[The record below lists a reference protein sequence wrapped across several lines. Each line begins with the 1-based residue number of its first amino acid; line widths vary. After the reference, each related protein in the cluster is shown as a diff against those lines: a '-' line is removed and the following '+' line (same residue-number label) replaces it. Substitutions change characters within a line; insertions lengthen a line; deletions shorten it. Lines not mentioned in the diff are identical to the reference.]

1 VLLAVCLGVEAP
13 MFSAEERHLCHRCER
28 TVIMADA
35 PIDPFPYESLE
46 RLETT
51 IARLRYIVIALLIAM
66 VAGFAFLGVQIARA
80 DSRIGQLA
88 AKVDGLDTALGVKF
102 ESVNAKVDSISQRL
116 AVGLKTMGDEITAQ
130 TKAIAKSV
138 SASPPPAQSAPAP
151 AQSAPTSVQA
161 KPTPVPAKSRP

>member
-1 VLLAVCLGVEAP
+1 
-13 MFSAEERHLCHRCER
+13 MAES
-28 TVIMADA
+28 

-51 IARLRYIVIALLIAM
+51 IARLRYIIIAVVIVMI
-66 VAGFAFLGVQIARA
+66 AGFAFLGVQVGRVNGHI
-80 DSRIGQLA
+80 DQIV
-88 AKVDGLDTALGVKF
+88 AKVDGLDTALGVRF

-138 SASPPPAQSAPAP
+138 SASPPPAQPAPAP
-151 AQSAPTSVQA
+151 AQSGPAPVQA
-161 KPTPVPAKSRP
+161 KPAPATPRSRP